1 MLVIHILKLF
11 LHRVEQDF
19 VLRFQAFLRSS
30 QKVYS
35 RIWKENVRA
44 VYLALFRTFL
54 ISSKETKF
62 PDFSFSTLSSSILL
76 SSSVMITS
84 TSIMFS
90 CIYFKVFSIL
100 SNLVSIFCCS
110 INNK

>member
-1 MLVIHILKLF
+1 MLAIHILKLF
-11 LHRVEQDF
+11 LHHAEQDST
-19 VLRFQAFLRSS
+19 LSFLFSLKFA
-30 QKVYS
+30 QKVYF

-54 ISSKETKF
+54 ISSKETKL
-62 PDFSFSTLSSSILL
+62 PDFSFSTLLSSILF

-100 SNLVSIFCCS
+100 SNLLTMFCCS
-110 INNK
+110 INV

>member
-1 MLVIHILKLF
+1 MLAIHTPKLF
-11 LHRVEQDF
+11 LHHEERGF
-19 VLRFQAFLRSS
+19 VLRFQAFPKCV
-30 QKVYS
+30 QKLYFH
-35 RIWKENVRA
+35 IWKENVRA

-54 ISSKETKF
+54 ISSKETRF
-62 PDFSFSTLSSSILL
+62 PDFSFSTLSSSILF

-110 INNK
+110 INV